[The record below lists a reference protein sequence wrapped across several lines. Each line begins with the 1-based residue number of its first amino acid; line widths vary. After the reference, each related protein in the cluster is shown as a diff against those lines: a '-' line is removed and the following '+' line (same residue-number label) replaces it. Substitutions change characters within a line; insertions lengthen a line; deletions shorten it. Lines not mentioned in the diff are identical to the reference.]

1 MKIRDEV
8 CMKSHHL
15 GSAEGRHLNASMVM
29 AVEVKAVERGQ
40 QPEIDTG
47 DPNQHC
53 VLETLGQVWVGC
65 VPGAVPVLQKEK
77 IKLRFYPPI
86 YHLMDKCL
94 RLSHQR
100 SAE

>member
-1 MKIRDEV
+1 MKICDED

-15 GSAEGRHLNASMVM
+15 GTAEGRHLNASVVM

-40 QPEIDTG
+40 QPQIDTG

-65 VPGAVPVLQKEK
+65 VPGAVPVLKK
-77 IKLRFYPPI
+77 RK
-86 YHLMDKCL
+86 
-94 RLSHQR
+94 
-100 SAE
+100 